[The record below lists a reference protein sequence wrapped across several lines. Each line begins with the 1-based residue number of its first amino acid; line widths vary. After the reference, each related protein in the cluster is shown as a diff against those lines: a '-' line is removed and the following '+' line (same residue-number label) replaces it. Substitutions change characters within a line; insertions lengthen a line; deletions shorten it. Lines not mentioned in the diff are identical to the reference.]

1 MAVFEGTRQVETGI
15 VRGGVS
21 NPFIILVNMGRL
33 GMPGLISEVAAWSS
47 ALLLGSSALLLRATP
62 LLLRATPLLL
72 RATSLLRGASALLVL
87 GGARRLPR
95 RTVGRNMTLRST
107 AASATTLTSATV
119 FIALRV

>member
-1 MAVFEGTRQVETGI
+1 MAVLEGTRQMETGI

-21 NPFIILVNMGRL
+21 YPFIILVNMGRL
-33 GMPGLISEVAAWSS
+33 GMPRLIAEVAACSS
-47 ALLLGSSALLLRATP
+47 ALLLQATALLLLATP
-62 LLLRATPLLL
+62 
-72 RATSLLRGASALLVL
+72 LLRGASAFLMLATPLLRGASAFLLL

-107 AASATTLTSATV
+107 AASATLTPATV